1 MEILFG
7 VQYGS
12 VIRQRKKEPAIVVAS
27 TFDGV
32 NINDSMKLPS
42 GPILAQPEMKGL

>member
-1 MEILFG
+1 MEILFD
-7 VQYGS
+7 VQCGS
-12 VIRQRKKEPAIVVAS
+12 VIRQRKKTVVVVAS

>member
-7 VQYGS
+7 VQCGS
-12 VIRQRKKEPAIVVAS
+12 VIHQRKKPVIVVAS
-27 TFDGV
+27 VFDGV